1 MSHYNKLAALAMCVL
16 PVPFAMADSASERL
30 TKIESETLILK
41 AKEKQLDVQ
50 AKIIARQSEINTRQI
65 EAGRMALPASNGNP
79 VIVALEG
86 IGQRMV
92 ASLQTDNG
100 HVVDVRVG
108 DVLANGMRVHSIQ
121 ANEVIVENTKK
132 QRLRLAIAGSSSIA
146 MQTEPAYQAAGLRL
160 PPPPPLSQASIGVLK

>member
-1 MSHYNKLAALAMCVL
+1 MSHYNKLAVLAMCVL
-16 PVPFAMADSASERL
+16 PAQFATADSASERL

-65 EAGRMALPASNGNP
+65 EAERMALPASNGNP

-100 HVVDVRVG
+100 NVVDVRVG
-108 DVLANGMRVHSIQ
+108 DVLANGMRVRSIQ
-121 ANEVIVENTKK
+121 ANEVIVENAKK
-132 QRLRLAIAGSSSIA
+132 QRLRLAVAGPSPA
-146 MQTEPAYQAAGLRL
+146 AVQTDPAYPAPGLRL
-160 PPPPPLSQASIGVLK
+160 PAPPPLSQAAIGVLK